1 MAGIVCSRC
10 SKELI
15 QKATGFTCE
24 TCGAVISKFHV
35 EAEKSVFEIVDKERV
50 VYRNETRYRLE
61 SVYFHSVTDYALR
74 RLETG
79 KAYNQGLKIV
89 RTALPGR
96 KSATHGTPNV
106 FFKSEYAK
114 YNELVPIMKKKLELS
129 TFVSELAPS
138 AGLHAQCLWRDAFED
153 LGFEIV
159 KDEAYEYEGRRA
171 SVEGDIDFI
180 AKKGDFLFGVEIK
193 NGLEYPNDLAKKV
206 QIAIE
211 LKTIPVIVVRR
222 VSWDVYKNLKKY
234 GVLTKIYETSIMP
247 ASYESLVED
256 CKELLCMPL
265 ISLDS
270 ITGGT
275 KEHLAKKVLSY
286 GFENE
291 EELKRLNESYL
302 KAVKSY
308 RVKLNVLNKELR
320 FI

>member
-1 MAGIVCSRC
+1 MI
-10 SKELI
+10 L
-15 QKATGFTCE
+15 KANSFTCE
-24 TCGAVISKFHV
+24 TCGLVISKFHV
-35 EAEKSVFEIVDKERV
+35 EAEKSVFEIVNKERV

-61 SVYFHSVTDYALR
+61 RDYFHSVTDYALR
-74 RLETG
+74 RLENG
-79 KAYNQGLKIV
+79 KAYNKGLKIV

-96 KSATHGTPNV
+96 KSTTHGTPNV
-106 FFKSEYAK
+106 FYKSEDAK
-114 YNELVPIMKKKLELS
+114 YDELVPIMKKKLELS

-159 KDEAYEYEGRRA
+159 KDEAHEYEDRRA

-180 AKKGDFLFGVEIK
+180 AKKDDFSFGVEIK
-193 NGLEYPNDLAKKV
+193 NGLEYPDDLAKKV

-211 LKTIPVIVVRR
+211 LKTIPVIIVRR

-247 ASYESLVED
+247 ASYESVVED
-256 CKELLCMPL
+256 CKKLLCMPL

-275 KEHLAKKVLSY
+275 KEHLVKKVLSY
-286 GFENE
+286 GFENKE
-291 EELKRLNESYL
+291 KLVELNESYL

-308 RVKLNVLNKELR
+308 RAKLSALNKEVR
-320 FI
+320 FV